1 MTPTQIADGVH
12 RCGTELVNWYLVDD
26 AEGVTIVDCG
36 APGYWPQLD
45 PSLEAIGRARGD
57 VVAVVLTH
65 GHSDHVG
72 FSERL
77 RAESGTPVFV
87 PEADE
92 EMVLTGQPQKPER
105 SVLPYLRY
113 PFAYRMLF
121 HLLRNGGARIP
132 KIAEVTTYADGQR
145 LDVPGRPL
153 AIHVPGHTRGHCVL
167 QFENVVFVGD
177 ALATLNPLTGRRG
190 PQIAPAAFNVDS
202 AQALASLDRL
212 PGGLLAFGHGDPLSD
227 ADVVERARAAGI
239 S

>member
-26 AEGVTIVDCG
+26 AEGVTVVDCG

-153 AIHVPGHTRGHCVL
+153 AIHVPGHTSGTACSSSRTSSSWATRSPRSIRSPAG
-167 QFENVVFVGD
+167 GD
-177 ALATLNPLTGRRG
+177 RRSRPPPSTSTAPRHSRRSTGC
-190 PQIAPAAFNVDS
+190 
-202 AQALASLDRL
+202 
-212 PGGLLAFGHGDPLSD
+212 PGAYSRSVMETRCRTPTS
-227 ADVVERARAAGI
+227 
-239 S
+239 